1 MPKGR
6 LQMKSKKLV
15 PLVLLIIDIVLAAV
29 IAVSYF
35 NAGRVSGGTLADD
48 NNTVARTE
56 ANGNQT
62 LTDEPQ
68 TEKPT
73 EKQNE
78 KTTEKAT
85 ENLTEKQTEKPT
97 AAAKDF
103 STSKRPTGNDFA
115 GWFTGN
121 VMYRGVPAGVTEIT
135 ELSKIKG
142 GWKGFIYYDPENTE
156 GSQAMELLNFYID
169 EGAEGLTLTAD
180 WYSIYWVA
188 DGKSENEESMDDM
201 TFPATFENGCFKADR
216 DTVITFT
223 DFYEL
228 DGKQYACGTIETPRG
243 INGKVAMVR
252 P

>member
-1 MPKGR
+1 
-6 LQMKSKKLV
+6 MKSKKLV
-15 PLVLLIIDIVLAAV
+15 PLILFIIDIALAAV

-35 NAGRVSGGTLADD
+35 NAGPVPGGIAAD
-48 NNTVARTE
+48 NNNAVTQNENVPTSADEKQTE
-56 ANGNQT
+56 APTEKQT
-62 LTDEPQ
+62 ETV

-73 EKQNE
+73 EKS
-78 KTTEKAT
+78 TEKPT
-85 ENLTEKQTEKPT
+85 EKPTEKQTEKPT
-97 AAAKDF
+97 AAAKDL
-103 STSKRPTGNDFA
+103 STKKRPTGTDFA
-115 GWFTGN
+115 DWFTGN
-121 VMYRGVPAGVTEIT
+121 VMYRGVPAGVTKIT

-142 GWKGFIYYDPENTE
+142 GWKGFIYYDPENKE

-188 DGKSENEESMDDM
+188 DGQSESEEDMDDM
-201 TFPATFENGCFKADR
+201 TFPSTFENGCFKADR

>member
-1 MPKGR
+1 
-6 LQMKSKKLV
+6 MKSKKCV
-15 PLVLLIIDIVLAAV
+15 PLILLIIDIALAAV

-35 NAGRVSGGTLADD
+35 NAGPVTGGIAADN
-48 NNTVARTE
+48 NNTVTQNENVPTSADEKQTE
-56 ANGNQT
+56 ALTEKQT
-62 LTDEPQ
+62 ETV

-73 EKQNE
+73 EKPAE
-78 KTTEKAT
+78 KP
-85 ENLTEKQTEKPT
+85 TEKQTEKP
-97 AAAKDF
+97 AAAKDL
-103 STSKRPTGNDFA
+103 STKKRPTGTDFA
-115 GWFTGN
+115 DWFTGS
-121 VMYRGVPAGVTEIT
+121 VMYRGVPAGVTKIT
-135 ELSKIKG
+135 ELSQIKG
-142 GWKGFIYYDPENTE
+142 GWKGFIYYDPENKE

-169 EGAEGLTLTAD
+169 EGTEGLTLTAD

-188 DGKSENEESMDDM
+188 DGQGESEEDMDDM
-201 TFPATFENGCFKADR
+201 TFPSTFENGCFKADR